1 MTIFLFFSFTI
12 FAFAQET
19 RGINLHTDRY
29 ALVIGNSA
37 YQTVPLQNPV
47 KDAEDMSATLKEMG
61 FTVILKKNA
70 NQRTMEDTIR
80 HFGKQLRGGGVGLF
94 YFAGHG
100 MQVDGRNYLIPIDA
114 RKNYKS

>member
-1 MTIFLFFSFTI
+1 
-12 FAFAQET
+12 
-19 RGINLHTDRY
+19 
-29 ALVIGNSA
+29 
-37 YQTVPLQNPV
+37 
-47 KDAEDMSATLKEMG
+47 MG